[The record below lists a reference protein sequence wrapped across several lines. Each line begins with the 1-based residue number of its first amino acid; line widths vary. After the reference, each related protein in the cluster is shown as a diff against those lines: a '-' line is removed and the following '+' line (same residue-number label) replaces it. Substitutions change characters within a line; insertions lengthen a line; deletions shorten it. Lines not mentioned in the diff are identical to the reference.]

1 MGRADFV
8 ARSAAA
14 VRQPAWLV
22 PLLLLFLNAGF
33 YAWSQGALAM
43 WGLTS
48 VSAQQGVDG
57 DIAPGGMRLLTADE
71 GLQVQARAE
80 RQAREAQA
88 AAQAAAQEAA
98 QAQAAAQA
106 KAQDKEMVLEFE
118 SARKA
123 PSSAPGSAKTKRAK
137 PIVKLKLKNPRRE
150 SER

>member
-22 PLLLLFLNAGF
+22 PLLLLFLNVGF

-80 RQAREAQA
+80 RQAREAQ
-88 AAQAAAQEAA
+88 EAA

-123 PSSAPGSAKTKRAK
+123 PSPAPGSAKTKRAN